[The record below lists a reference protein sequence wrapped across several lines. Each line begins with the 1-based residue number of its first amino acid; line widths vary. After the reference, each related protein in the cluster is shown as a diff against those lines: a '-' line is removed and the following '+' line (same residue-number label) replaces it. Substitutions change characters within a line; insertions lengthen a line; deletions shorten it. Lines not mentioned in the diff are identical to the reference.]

1 MLDRIA
7 YLLHIKKPLV
17 TRGFLSASGATVPT
31 NGTDGYQTGC
41 IFQHTDGSAG
51 GVLYINEGSV
61 TSSDFNAVAGGT
73 TVVLDGASTDAIS
86 ITGTYERGIN
96 MSSFTPGTTTD
107 GVAIRIGSGI
117 GSSAMALPTGGR
129 GIAAYFRSAT
139 VSGSITGM
147 RLRGVADPASGVTTA
162 LDTFLCQASV
172 VATKDATTVNSALIE
187 FTPKGTN
194 VIGTAR
200 GLLVN
205 LDSAAAVTIS
215 TAQMV
220 AHLRLHTRG
229 DETMSGTDDIL
240 LLQNEAV
247 GGNGRQIDSYIRM
260 LPTGMSGGIL
270 SAGYLID
277 GGVDADLLATAVLL
291 LPDDGTICEASAAG
305 TGDAGG
311 ADFVGF
317 IKVVIGTTDMYIPL
331 LTGTPAAIFQ

>member
-1 MLDRIA
+1 MLGRVCS
-7 YLLHIKKPLV
+7 LIKMLKPQRN
-17 TRGFLSASGATVPT
+17 RGFLFASGTTVPT
-31 NGTDGYQTGC
+31 DETDGYQAGC
-41 IFQHTDGSAG
+41 TFQKTDGSG
-51 GVLYINEGSV
+51 GTTLYVNEGSV
-61 TSSDFNAVAGGT
+61 TSSDFNAVASGT
-73 TVVLDGASTDAIS
+73 TAVLDGVSTDAIT

-117 GSSAMALPTGGR
+117 GASAMALPSGGR
-129 GIAAYFRSAT
+129 GIATYFRSAT

-147 RLRGVADPASGVTTA
+147 RLRGVADPVSGVTTA

-172 VATKDATTVNSALIE
+172 VSGKDATTINSALIE

-194 VIGTAR
+194 VIGTVR

-215 TAQMV
+215 TAQAV

-229 DETMSGTDDIL
+229 DETMSGTDDML

-247 GGNGRQIDSYIRM
+247 GGNGRQIDSYIRC

-277 GGVDADLLATAVLL
+277 GGVDADLLATAVLR
-291 LPDDGTICEASAAG
+291 LPDDGTICEASGAG